1 MRRSQRYAQEPGFSL
16 KEARA
21 ERGKWILLGDRE
33 ASAVLRFIKTIP
45 RQLLKEYGN
54 ETSPESYYP
63 KMTFI
68 TTIR

>member
-1 MRRSQRYAQEPGFSL
+1 M
-16 KEARA
+16 
-21 ERGKWILLGDRE
+21 GDRE